1 MYIFPLFCSN
11 RPVSSFRSK
20 RKVLG
25 RKEPSD
31 SFGSRQ
37 SLVSPVKHSTSGS
50 DIRNLTLGSSQRS
63 SSRNENFMALL
74 QKKGSKSSSGGARVS
89 AMELLK
95 STNPLARRVTEFSAT
110 AEGREAPSG
119 SDKPNDQ

>member
-1 MYIFPLFCSN
+1 M
-11 RPVSSFRSK
+11 
-20 RKVLG
+20 
-25 RKEPSD
+25 
-31 SFGSRQ
+31 
-37 SLVSPVKHSTSGS
+37 KHSAIVS
-50 DIRNLTLGSSQRS
+50 DHRNLTLGSSQRS

-95 STNPLARRVTEFSAT
+95 STNPLVRRVTEFSNPNASA
-110 AEGREAPSG
+110 AEGGEVPSA